1 MNTLTMI
8 KQWLKEQ
15 IAEYQ
20 KMNSLDTAVE
30 AKITREKC
38 TYADKYKGIVMP
50 TCGCRMC
57 WDRWREQQLSREV

>member
-1 MNTLTMI
+1 
-8 KQWLKEQ
+8 
-15 IAEYQ
+15 
-20 KMNSLDTAVE
+20 MNSLNTAVE

-38 TYADKYKGIVMP
+38 TYADKYKSIVMP